1 MKNFPVIK
9 DNKEYW
15 VSRSVAVI
23 AFLIAKDKYN
33 NAYVL
38 TVKRGKGT
46 PDPEFVG
53 AYCAPCG
60 YLDYDETTVEAAARE
75 LKEETGIELSTSLFK
90 LVEVNSDPA
99 SDKRQNVCFEYLIAP
114 NLSEL
119 SKEELEKR
127 FTIANA
133 EEEEVSSIQFINVKE
148 LDKYKWAFNHDSL
161 IKELIDKYG
170 YLITNMYAEPSTRK
184 IYKDFNDSKYL
195 KESFKQFKNSFYDS
209 L

>member
-9 DNKEYW
+9 DDKEYW

-33 NAYVL
+33 NTYVL

-90 LVEVNSDPA
+90 LIEVNSDPNF
-99 SDKRQNVCFEYLIAP
+99 DKRQNVCFEYLIAP
-114 NLSEL
+114 NLSKL
-119 SKEELEKR
+119 SKEELEKQ
-127 FTIANA
+127 FTTANA
-133 EEEEVSSIQFINVKE
+133 EDEEVSSIQFINIKE

-170 YLITNMYAEPSTRK
+170 YLISNIYADSFTRR
-184 IYKDFNDSKYL
+184 IHKDLENSKYL
-195 KESFKQFKNSFYDS
+195 KESFKQFKKAFYDS